1 MRIATS
7 RTLAYN
13 PRGNGQCEKYND
25 IIWHAV
31 LPALKNRNLVAS
43 EWESILPQVLHSICS
58 LLCTATTVT
67 PHQRFLGFQRRSAV
81 GIAVPSWLS
90 SPGLILVKR
99 HVRGSKYEPLV
110 EEADQIHATSSY
122 THVRFR
128 NGHETKVSL
137 RDVAPLADRDSLIEE
152 SDHVFWDIDENE
164 SSTEDEVAP
173 DRPNAQS
180 TSESST
186 TSTRHEDQV
195 QVGSP
200 RPSLDTRNRAKFPL
214 PSRHEI
220 DIQNGPTIS
229 SDTTSPEPV
238 PLRRST
244 RVKRAP
250 DSLMYC

>member
-1 MRIATS
+1 M
-7 RTLAYN
+7 
-13 PRGNGQCEKYND
+13 
-25 IIWHAV
+25 
-31 LPALKNRNLVAS
+31 
-43 EWESILPQVLHSICS
+43 LHSICS
-58 LLCTATTVT
+58 LLCTATNVT

-99 HVRGSKYEPLV
+99 HVRGSKYEPLA

-122 THVRFR
+122 THVRFWNER
-128 NGHETKVSL
+128 ETKVSL

-152 SDHVFWDIDENE
+152 SDHVFGDIDENE
-164 SSTEDEVAP
+164 RSTEDEVAP
-173 DRPNAQS
+173 GRLNAQS

-200 RPSLDTRNRAKFPL
+200 RPSLDTQNRGKFPL
-214 PSRHEI
+214 PCRHEI
-220 DIQNGPTIS
+220 DFQNGPTIS

-244 RVKRAP
+244 GVRRAP